1 MNNNRRNPRQLFVIA
16 LSVLISSIFVAQNA
30 VALDSHKAD
39 TKIHSNEDVSLL
51 DQNITMASN
60 FVSDFFNKLTGRG
73 SSKNHKKKDSYENK
87 QDVEAPENSEPVTQ
101 TNSEPVTQTNP
112 QPVTQTNSEDI
123 VGVVAQAGTGVPGFL
138 SDFLKEDNLAIGG
151 QYKVGFNSIKE
162 VSKFYIVPQNDKKS
176 ASHDLTSEKSI
187 EGGSSHKAWMYG
199 ANSRKKGVNTNH
211 RAYPTFQMKKTKLG
225 VIKTAALV
233 DIWVWAD
240 IDMYRSEDKSW
251 FSIATLTS
259 YADNKWSRS
268 YLVNVDSDYKLHL
281 MYVPDH
287 PERNPDIFVTKKI
300 TFPRAKWVRVTTFID
315 YTKNNRF
322 SSPLIAL
329 WQDGQLIAAS
339 RLNTRINIA
348 KLPAHQYPKCLGKW
362 DKKDLKHAE
371 DLCGLEFT
379 NGLAQMHFGL
389 YTPPLLTKGVIYND
403 KLEVSEIIRK

>member
-16 LSVLISSIFVAQNA
+16 LSVLISSFFVAQNA

-123 VGVVAQAGTGVPGFL
+123 VGVVAQAGTGVPSFL

-211 RAYPTFQMKKTKLG
+211 RAYPTSK
-225 VIKTAALV
+225 
-233 DIWVWAD
+233 
-240 IDMYRSEDKSW
+240 
-251 FSIATLTS
+251 
-259 YADNKWSRS
+259 
-268 YLVNVDSDYKLHL
+268 
-281 MYVPDH
+281 
-287 PERNPDIFVTKKI
+287 
-300 TFPRAKWVRVTTFID
+300 
-315 YTKNNRF
+315 
-322 SSPLIAL
+322 
-329 WQDGQLIAAS
+329 
-339 RLNTRINIA
+339 
-348 KLPAHQYPKCLGKW
+348 
-362 DKKDLKHAE
+362 
-371 DLCGLEFT
+371 
-379 NGLAQMHFGL
+379 
-389 YTPPLLTKGVIYND
+389 
-403 KLEVSEIIRK
+403 